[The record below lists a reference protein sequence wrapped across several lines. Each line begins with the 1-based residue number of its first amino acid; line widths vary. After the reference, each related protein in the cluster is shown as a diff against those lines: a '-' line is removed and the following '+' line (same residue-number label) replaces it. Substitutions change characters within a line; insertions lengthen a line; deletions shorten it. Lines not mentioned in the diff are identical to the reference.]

1 MRSVGFSGTYRLNQ
15 IANYAFVEWADNIAI
30 SDNAPN
36 DYFPDLFNSLT
47 DQEKANAS
55 YWHALPDQWHN
66 LEYLDFIAQRR
77 KLIADVIRDGFKVLT
92 GDVIPNKGA
101 KAEPSVALDT
111 FYDLRIAL
119 ENATTIYG
127 APVHLTMLTE
137 VEFASKPLRCMNAM
151 TLLWA
156 VKPNPT
162 FEATCAKSC
171 AGVSTPR

>member
-1 MRSVGFSGTYRLNQ
+1 MAIQSITSVESRLEAVYGFGS
-15 IANYAFVEWADNIAI
+15 AFRGE
-30 SDNAPN
+30 P
-36 DYFPDLFNSLT
+36 F
-47 DQEKANAS
+47 
-55 YWHALPDQWHN
+55 
-66 LEYLDFIAQRR
+66 
-77 KLIADVIRDGFKVLT
+77 RDIDILAV
-92 GDVIPNKGA
+92 V